1 MSDDLAVLPVLD
13 GDSGGDADVPRV
25 DSPGSEK
32 DSEAHAGDAGPE
44 GCADAGPE
52 VVDEPAAEPVVDV
65 EARLQD
71 AKIGS
76 PIAIISR
83 RGEHESFV
91 DLDLKCPYCKLPA
104 ALIARYS
111 SKTDPVYYHLASE
124 KQAPDMVGCVDQVLM
139 SCIGEPADVIEDM
152 MLVLSKKYMEL
163 ME

>member
-13 GDSGGDADVPRV
+13 DDRCGDADVPRV

-32 DSEAHAGDAGPE
+32 DGEAHAGDAGPE
-44 GCADAGPE
+44 GRADAGP
-52 VVDEPAAEPVVDV
+52 DEVVDV
-65 EARLQD
+65 ETRLQD

-111 SKTDPVYYHLASE
+111 SKTDPVYYHLVSE
-124 KQAPDMVGCVDQVLM
+124 KQSSDMPGCVDQVLM
-139 SCIGEPADVIEDM
+139 SCIGESTEVLEDM
-152 MLVLSKKYMEL
+152 LLVLSKKYMVL